1 MYGPRDLQ
9 VYVRNSSHEIIGQLD
24 DFTQVKLA
32 MRYNAVSNWAMD
44 ISATERNAGL
54 LAPSLNPNG
63 GLIFKLYGSTLL
75 SGPIH
80 TFGYADGS
88 DGTEKFTLAG
98 PDDTQ
103 YLANALVWP
112 SPALPINVQ
121 TSAYYTVTNSAS
133 YTETLMKNLVNL
145 NLGPGAITERRK
157 SGLTVEASSNRGKTG
172 QSFKYR
178 FETVLDALTEI
189 ARGAPIGTPPG
200 YLGFRIRQKD
210 ASAGTEFQVYA
221 TTNRRDTATFSK
233 GRNNLVSS
241 SYQVQAPTASY
252 AILGAGQAA
261 VDGAANSAAVA
272 KSLYGY
278 SRVDTQPVFP
288 GYRVESFVDV
298 GEIDPTATDAQA
310 QLDEKGQDAVYT
322 GATSVSISMQPQDTP
337 QLAFAKDY
345 FLGDQVTVVVPYEGV
360 IQEQVR
366 EVELTFN
373 ATSGLTTEITVGTEA
388 TTSHKTPGFTKRINA
403 LRYVVAKIATRK

>member
-9 VYVRNSSHEIIGQLD
+9 VYVRNSSHEIVGQLD
-24 DFTQVKLA
+24 DFTQVQLV
-32 MRYNAVSNWAMD
+32 MRYNAVSNWTMD
-44 ISATERNAGL
+44 ISATERNVAL
-54 LAPSLNPNG
+54 LAPGSNPNG
-63 GLIFKLYGSTLL
+63 GLIFKLYGTTLL

-80 TFGYADGS
+80 TFAYAMGADG
-88 DGTEKFTLAG
+88 TRKLTLAG

-112 SPALPINVQ
+112 DPAHAIDSQ
-121 TSAYYTVTNSAS
+121 ATAYYTVTNSAS

-157 SGLTVEASSNRGKTG
+157 SGLTVETSSNRGKTG

-178 FETVLDALTEI
+178 FEPVLDALTEI

-210 ASAGTEFQVYA
+210 ASAGIEFQVYA
-221 TTNRRDTATFSK
+221 TTNRLDTATFSE
-233 GRNNLVSS
+233 GRNNLISY

-252 AILGAGQAA
+252 AILGAGRET
-261 VDGAANSAAVA
+261 VDGSESAAVVA
-272 KSLYGY
+272 KELFGY
-278 SRVDTQPVFP
+278 TRVDTQPVFP

-298 GEIDPTATDAQA
+298 GEVDPTATDAQA
-310 QLDEKGQDAVYT
+310 QLDEKGQDALYT
-322 GATSVSISMQPQDTP
+322 GATSVTVSMDPQDTP
-337 QLAFAKDY
+337 QLTFAKDY

-373 ATSGLTTEITVGTEA
+373 ASSGLTTEITVGTEA
-388 TTSHKTPGFTKRINA
+388 TTSHKTSGATKRLNTLA
-403 LRYVVAKIATRK
+403 DMVKKLNTRK